1 MSLILF
7 LYFFLKPQFSFILD
21 LKWANGQD
29 LPFSSIPCL
38 QNLLQNYFFLTEIYH
53 VIEGNKN
60 MALLAVEKRSRV
72 LGARQ
77 RSAFVSKFGV
87 TIWVASN
94 WTVLTLFSW

>member
-38 QNLLQNYFFLTEIYH
+38 QNLLQNYFFLIEIYH
-53 VIEGNKN
+53 V
-60 MALLAVEKRSRV
+60 LLKEIKTWPYWLWRKEVV
-72 LGARQ
+72 
-77 RSAFVSKFGV
+77 F
-87 TIWVASN
+87 
-94 WTVLTLFSW
+94 